1 MNSNTLTKASPA
13 RTASRPSLW
22 RRPLISAF
30 SHMKQGCL
38 QLILPDGSLKIFGSP
53 ESPHKAV
60 IQINSEAFFKRC
72 VFYGDIGFAE
82 SYLDSEWETEDLTAV
97 ISWFIINLETSPGL
111 SGSKAPRTAALNI
124 LRYLNHAGHWFSR
137 NSKEQA
143 RRNIAAHYDLSN
155 EFFSLFLD
163 ESMMYS
169 SAKWINSDDTLENAQ
184 LHKNDALCRSLDLKT
199 KDHVLEIGSGWGG
212 WAIHAAKTYGCRVT
226 SITLSEQQLKL
237 ATERVAE
244 AGLSHLITFELR
256 DYRDLS
262 TKFDKLVSIE
272 MMEAIGHSYLPQFC
286 QSIDKSLKPNGIAA
300 LQFITCPDSHYEEMR
315 NGVDFIQ
322 KHIFPGSLL
331 LSLGRLNRIMQQS
344 GAFLMTHID
353 DLGQD
358 YAKTLRTW
366 QDRFNSKLPAVKKI
380 GFDDYF
386 IRKWQYYLSYCE
398 AAFTHKKISV
408 VQAVYRRSTVKAI

>member
-1 MNSNTLTKASPA
+1 
-13 RTASRPSLW
+13 
-22 RRPLISAF
+22 
-30 SHMKQGCL
+30 MKQGCL
-38 QLILPDGSLKIFGSP
+38 ELILPDGSLKIFGSP

-82 SYLDSEWETEDLTAV
+82 SYLDSDWETEDLTAV

-199 KDHVLEIGSGWGG
+199 
-212 WAIHAAKTYGCRVT
+212 
-226 SITLSEQQLKL
+226 
-237 ATERVAE
+237 
-244 AGLSHLITFELR
+244 
-256 DYRDLS
+256 
-262 TKFDKLVSIE
+262 
-272 MMEAIGHSYLPQFC
+272 
-286 QSIDKSLKPNGIAA
+286 
-300 LQFITCPDSHYEEMR
+300 
-315 NGVDFIQ
+315 
-322 KHIFPGSLL
+322 
-331 LSLGRLNRIMQQS
+331 
-344 GAFLMTHID
+344 
-353 DLGQD
+353 
-358 YAKTLRTW
+358 
-366 QDRFNSKLPAVKKI
+366 
-380 GFDDYF
+380 
-386 IRKWQYYLSYCE
+386 
-398 AAFTHKKISV
+398 
-408 VQAVYRRSTVKAI
+408 